1 MKHLSAS
8 PISISVSSPIDGN
21 AVLDVSLYTNGPNGT
36 VKVVWV
42 FFESMERYEE
52 IHVDLATALIR
63 VGVLVST
70 TEHERVREYT
80 GSDVDFARRVR
91 DFIVMTTA

>member
-1 MKHLSAS
+1 MRYLSAP
-8 PISISVSSPIDGN
+8 PINISVSSAINGN
-21 AVLDVSLYTNGPNGT
+21 LVLDVTLYANGPNGT
-36 VKVVWV
+36 IKVVWV
-42 FFESMERYEE
+42 FIESGERFEE